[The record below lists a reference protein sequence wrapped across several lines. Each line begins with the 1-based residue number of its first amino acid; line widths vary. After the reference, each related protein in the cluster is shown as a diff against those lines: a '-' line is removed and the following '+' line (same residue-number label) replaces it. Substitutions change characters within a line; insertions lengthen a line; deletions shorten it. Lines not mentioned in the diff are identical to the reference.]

1 MRPLIL
7 ASTSPF
13 RRALLERLGLPFEA
27 VAPIFDESAQPGL
40 GPLATAEAFAEGKAR
55 SLCQAH
61 PSSLIIGAD
70 QVLELEGE
78 IVRKTT
84 SEADARR
91 QLALLAGKTH
101 ALHSAVVVLDADGGR
116 IERGVATTRLTMR
129 SLQPAEIA
137 RYVSSERPVG
147 SAGGYFYETVGV
159 SLFDEVTGSDD
170 SAIVGLPLLV
180 LCRLLRAFGID
191 PVDRG

>member
-1 MRPLIL
+1 MRRLIL
-7 ASTSPF
+7 ASTSSF
-13 RRALLERLGLPFEA
+13 RRALLERLGVPFEA
-27 VAPIFDESAQPGL
+27 VAPIFDESAIPGL
-40 GPLATAEAFAEGKAR
+40 GPLPCAEAFAVGKAR
-55 SLCQAH
+55 SLVGAH

-84 SEADARR
+84 SEEDARR

-101 ALHSAVVVLDADGGR
+101 ALHSAVAVVDADSGR

-129 SLQPAEIA
+129 ALQPAEISS
-137 RYVSSERPVG
+137 YVSTERPIG
-147 SAGGYFYETVGV
+147 TAGGYLYEKLGV
-159 SLFDEVTGSDD
+159 SLFEEVTGSDD
-170 SAIVGLPLLV
+170 SAIVGLPLLL

-191 PVDRG
+191 PLDRG